1 MIYNWSCKEERK
13 EIVVHT
19 YSKSISI
26 CLTHLSKFSKL
37 IGKCVDLPPD
47 NLCQLNADIFS
58 GRQIIIQLNADI
70 FSGHQIIYV
79 SLMLTDF
86 LEPLTNLFLLQAQHQ
101 HNKCANA
108 EPKTIR
114 NNFWF
119 MQQQILLLK
128 KRLVSRFQIK
138 SVYWRSQK
146 YQRSQHL
153 YLMRWKLALRT
164 IDTTLGIKITSCCF

>member
-1 MIYNWSCKEERK
+1 M
-13 EIVVHT
+13 
-19 YSKSISI
+19 
-26 CLTHLSKFSKL
+26 
-37 IGKCVDLPPD
+37 GKCVDLPPD

-101 HNKCANA
+101 HNQCANA

-128 KRLVSRFQIK
+128 KRFDEVEELLSEPMTQHWELKLPVAVS
-138 SVYWRSQK
+138 S
-146 YQRSQHL
+146 
-153 YLMRWKLALRT
+153 
-164 IDTTLGIKITSCCF
+164 